1 MSSNESIHQMLTP
14 PSAAT
19 NLDMVPQ
26 MIESGYRAIMV
37 LDVWSI
43 ANMVKSTIE
52 KAKESITI

>member
-1 MSSNESIHQMLTP
+1 MPSNESIHQMLTQ

-43 ANMVKSTIE
+43 ANMIKTTIE

>member
-1 MSSNESIHQMLTP
+1 MLTP

>member
-1 MSSNESIHQMLTP
+1 MSENENTQKILTR

-19 NLDMVPQ
+19 SIDMVPQ
-26 MIESGYRAIMV
+26 MIESGYRAIMF

-43 ANMVKSTIE
+43 ANMIKSTIE

>member
-1 MSSNESIHQMLTP
+1 MLTQ

-19 NLDMVPQ
+19 SLEMVPQ
-26 MIESGYRAIMV
+26 MIESGYRAIMF

-52 KAKESITI
+52 KAKGSVAT